1 LFVLRRAS
9 WIFAVAA
16 CSALAC
22 SACEDDIHKDIHGN
36 IHVVVNRDDAFLA
49 PAVAEL
55 ERYGLAALPQ
65 IETALH
71 SAKPDGRVRLV
82 QVMARISQTETVP
95 LLRHLGLFD
104 ADERVRKLAQTTLM
118 QWSTQTQRPSL
129 TAASSQALAWLRE
142 SRSKGLGPMV
152 RETR

>member
-1 LFVLRRAS
+1 MFVLRRAL
-9 WIFAVAA
+9 WIFALAA
-16 CSALAC
+16 CSALGC
-22 SACEDDIHKDIHGN
+22 SACQDDVHKDIHGN
-36 IHVVVNRDDAFLA
+36 IHVAVNRDDSFLA

-71 SAKPDGRVRLV
+71 SAKPDGRLRLV
-82 QVMARISQTETVP
+82 QVMARIDETDTVP

-104 ADERVRKLAQTTLM
+104 ADERVRKLAENTLLLWSAQTKRPTLTVA
-118 QWSTQTQRPSL
+118 STK
-129 TAASSQALAWLRE
+129 ALEWLRE
-142 SRSKGLGPMV
+142 SRGKGLGPMV